1 MLLLLRNLRCPYRKL
16 SYLPGAS
23 MKLTW
28 LMIVPSVT
36 MGGFSSTLTMSL
48 SSTLYRTLWSWTPL
62 LSPLTSGKLHFSTDF
77 FNQSSLQVLSWIP
90 LLFPPPPTFLL
101 DKLEITV
108 HDVFVGLSHLSS
120 KKSVGIDGISS
131 VVWKSCA
138 TALCEPVHHLFTL
151 CFSQS
156 YIPPE
161 WKIHCV
167 TPIFKS
173 GDKVSV
179 KNYRPISLLCI
190 ISKVFER
197 IVFDKIYDHI
207 ASFIICSEQYGFL
220 RKRST
225 IQQLLVISTL

>member
-1 MLLLLRNLRCPYRKL
+1 MLLLLSNLRCPYRKL
-16 SYLPGAS
+16 SYLPGTN
-23 MKLTW
+23 MKLIW
-28 LMIVPSVT
+28 LMIVPLVI

-48 SSTLYRTLWSWTPL
+48 SSTLYRTLWPWTPL
-62 LSPLTSGKLHFSTDF
+62 LRPLTLGKLLFLTNF
-77 FNQSSLQVLSWIP
+77 FTQSSPLQVLSRIP
-90 LLFPPPPTFLL
+90 LLSPPPAFLL

-120 KKSVGIDGISS
+120 KKSVGIDDIPS

-179 KNYRPISLLCI
+179 KNYRPISKLCI

-197 IVFDKIYDHI
+197 IVFDKIYTV
-207 ASFIICSEQYGFL
+207 
-220 RKRST
+220 KK
-225 IQQLLVISTL
+225 